1 MAAPRGPMPDWR
13 VSDEILLRHGWTPG
27 HLTLPAAP
35 GPGPRIVVLHDWWGL
50 DGQTRSVVD
59 RLAAEGH
66 AAFAPDL
73 YRGRL
78 AEHAD
83 EAARLA
89 RHLESADLTSELVD
103 AVDLVQAL
111 PGSPWPD
118 GSSSA
123 NASAGAGLPSAG
135 LPGASPSPGPVA
147 VIGLGL
153 GGALALYLASRHPDV
168 RVVVCYDGFPPPEA
182 TFEWAGA
189 PAAVLGHACQPEFQ
203 RAGQVQAALRRCE
216 VEASVFLYPSAPHGF
231 FDATRPDNHDRAA
244 AELSW
249 RRTIRFLGERSGT
262 ASAPGRFTA

>member
-1 MAAPRGPMPDWR
+1 MAVPRGPMPDWP
-13 VSDEILLRHGWTPG
+13 VPDEILLRRGWTPG
-27 HLTLPAAP
+27 HLTLPAAAA
-35 GPGPRIVVLHDWWGL
+35 PGPRIVVLHDWWGL
-50 DGQTRSVVD
+50 DRQTRSVVD

-66 AAFAPDL
+66 PAFAPDL
-73 YRGRL
+73 YQGRL
-78 AEHAD
+78 ATDAD

-89 RHLESADLTSELVD
+89 RHLESADLTSELID
-103 AVDLVQAL
+103 AVELVQA
-111 PGSPWPD
+111 
-118 GSSSA
+118 
-123 NASAGAGLPSAG
+123 

-168 RVVVCYDGFPPPEA
+168 RAVVCHDGFPPPE
-182 TFEWAGA
+182 TSFEWAGA

-203 RAGQVQAALRRCE
+203 RAGQVQAALRRSG
-216 VEASVFLYPSAPHGF
+216 VDASVFLYPSVRHGF

-249 RRTIRFLGERSGT
+249 RRTVRFLRERSGT